1 MKQKA
6 ERGKPG
12 YIHSLKKK
20 YLIISLVEFAVVA
33 IIFALGY
40 SQTGSRLNLFTVV
53 AILGCLPACKNLV
66 EFIVVVPHKGI
77 ELAKYEEIEEKAPSI
92 IKVYDLVVA
101 GQAKLMQLDVVAISG
116 STVIGF
122 TSSEKT
128 DEVKLAEYL
137 KKLFEAGGYDKITVK
152 IFHDYKAFLARAEGM
167 NSIATVDKQ
176 SIKKRERK
184 LRSLIYNTSL

>member
-1 MKQKA
+1 MKKA

-12 YIHSLKKK
+12 YINSLKKK
-20 YLIISLVEFAVVA
+20 YLIITIIEFAVVA
-33 IIFALGY
+33 AIFALGY

-66 EFIVVVPHKGI
+66 EFIVVAPHKGI
-77 ELAKYEEIEEKAPSI
+77 EASKYEEIEEKAPAI

-116 STVIGF
+116 STVIGY

-137 KKLFEAGGYDKITVK
+137 KKLFESNGYDKITVK
-152 IFHDYKAFLARAEGM
+152 LFHDYKAFLARAEGM
-167 NSIATVDKQ
+167 NSIATIDKQ

-184 LRSLIYNTSL
+184 LRSMIYNTSL

>member
-1 MKQKA
+1 MKKA

-12 YIHSLKKK
+12 YINSLKKK
-20 YLIISLVEFAVVA
+20 YLIISLVEFAIVA
-33 IIFALGY
+33 AIFTLGY
-40 SQTGSRLNLFTVV
+40 FQTGSRLNLFTVV

-66 EFIVVVPHKGI
+66 EYIVVVPHKGI
-77 ELAKYEEIEEKAPSI
+77 EYAKYEEIEEKAPAI

-116 STVIGF
+116 STVIGY

-128 DEVKLAEYL
+128 DEKKLSEYL

-152 IFHDYKAFLARAEGM
+152 IFHDYKSFLARAEGM

>member
-12 YIHSLKKK
+12 YVASLKKK
-20 YLIISLVEFAVVA
+20 YLITTLIEFAIVIAILVVG
-33 IIFALGY
+33 IM
-40 SQTGSRLNLFTVV
+40 QTGSRLNVFTVV

-66 EFIVVVPHKGI
+66 EFIVVAPHKGI
-77 ELAKYEEIEEKAPSI
+77 EFAKYEEIEEKAPAI

-116 STVIGF
+116 STVIGY

-128 DEVKLAEYL
+128 DELKLAEYF

-152 IFHDYKAFLARAEGM
+152 IFHDYKSFLARAEGM

-176 SIKKRERK
+176 GIKKRERK

>member
-1 MKQKA
+1 MKKA

-12 YIHSLKKK
+12 YINSLKKK
-20 YLIISLVEFAVVA
+20 YLMISLVEFAIVA
-33 IIFALGY
+33 AIFALGY
-40 SQTGSRLNLFTVV
+40 FQTGSRLNLFTVV
-53 AILGCLPACKNLV
+53 AILGCLPASKNLV
-66 EFIVVVPHKGI
+66 EYIVVVPHKGI
-77 ELAKYEEIEEKAPSI
+77 ELAKYEEIEEKAPAI

-116 STVIGF
+116 STVIGYA
-122 TSSEKT
+122 SSEKT
-128 DEVKLAEYL
+128 DEVKLADYL

>member
-1 MKQKA
+1 MKKA

-12 YIHSLKKK
+12 YVASLKKK
-20 YLIISLVEFAVVA
+20 YLVTTLIEFAIVIAILVA
-33 IIFALGY
+33 GIM
-40 SQTGSRLNLFTVV
+40 QTGTRLNVFTVV

-66 EFIVVVPHKGI
+66 EFIVVAPHKGI
-77 ELAKYEEIEEKAPSI
+77 ELSKYEEIEEKAPAI
-92 IKVYDLVVA
+92 IKIYDLVVA

-122 TSSEKT
+122 ASSEKT
-128 DEVKLAEYL
+128 DEVKLAEYF

>member
-1 MKQKA
+1 MKKA

-12 YIHSLKKK
+12 YINSLKKK
-20 YLIISLVEFAVVA
+20 YLIISIIEFAVVA
-33 IIFALGY
+33 AIFALGY
-40 SQTGSRLNLFTVV
+40 AQTGSRLNLFTVV

-77 ELAKYEEIEEKAPSI
+77 EAAKYEETEEKAPAI

-116 STVIGF
+116 STVIGY

-128 DEVKLAEYL
+128 DEVKLSEYF

-152 IFHDYKAFLARAEGM
+152 IFHDYKSFLARAEGM

>member
-1 MKQKA
+1 MKNKA

-12 YIHSLKKK
+12 YINSLKKK

-33 IIFALGY
+33 AIFALGFF
-40 SQTGSRLNLFTVV
+40 QTGSRLNLFTVV

-77 ELAKYEEIEEKAPSI
+77 EIAKYEELEEKAPLVM
-92 IKVYDLVVA
+92 KVYDLVVA

-116 STVIGF
+116 STVCGYA
-122 TSSEKT
+122 SSDKT
-128 DEVKLAEYL
+128 DEAKLSEYL
-137 KKLFEAGGYDKITVK
+137 KKLIASNGYDKITVK

-167 NSIATVDKQ
+167 NSIAAIEKQ
-176 SIKKRERK
+176 SVKKRERK
-184 LRSLIYNTSL
+184 LRSIIYNTSL

>member
-1 MKQKA
+1 MKKA

-12 YIHSLKKK
+12 YVASLKKK
-20 YLIISLVEFAVVA
+20 YLVTTLIEFAIVIAILVVG
-33 IIFALGY
+33 IM
-40 SQTGSRLNLFTVV
+40 QTGSRLNVFTVV

-66 EFIVVVPHKGI
+66 EFIVVAPHKGI
-77 ELAKYEEIEEKAPSI
+77 ELSKYEEIEEKAPAI
-92 IKVYDLVVA
+92 IKIYDLVVA

-122 TSSEKT
+122 ASSEKT
-128 DEVKLAEYL
+128 DEVKLAEYF

>member
-1 MKQKA
+1 MKKA

-12 YIHSLKKK
+12 YVASLKKK
-20 YLIISLVEFAVVA
+20 YLVTTLIEFAIVIAILVVG
-33 IIFALGY
+33 IM
-40 SQTGSRLNLFTVV
+40 QTGSRLNVFTVV

-66 EFIVVVPHKGI
+66 EFIVVAPHKGI
-77 ELAKYEEIEEKAPSI
+77 ELSKYEEIEEKAPAI
-92 IKVYDLVVA
+92 IKIYDLVVA

-128 DEVKLAEYL
+128 DEVKLAEYF

>member
-1 MKQKA
+1 MKNKA

-12 YIHSLKKK
+12 YINSLKRK
-20 YLIISLVEFAVVA
+20 YLVISIIEFAVVA
-33 IIFALGY
+33 AVFALGY
-40 SQTGSRLNLFTVV
+40 FQTGSRLNLFTVV
-53 AILGCLPACKNLV
+53 AILGCLPASKNLV
-66 EFIVVVPHKGI
+66 EYIVVLPHKGI
-77 ELAKYEEIEEKAPSI
+77 ELAKYEEIEEKAPAI
-92 IKVYDLVVA
+92 MKIYDLVVA

-116 STVIGF
+116 STVIGYA
-122 TSSEKT
+122 SSEKT
-128 DEVKLAEYL
+128 DETKLSEYL

-167 NSIATVDKQ
+167 SSIATVDKQ

>member
-1 MKQKA
+1 MKNKA

-12 YIHSLKKK
+12 YINSLKKK

-33 IIFALGY
+33 AIFALGFF
-40 SQTGSRLNLFTVV
+40 QTGSRLNLFTVV

-77 ELAKYEEIEEKAPSI
+77 EIAKYEELEEKAPLVM
-92 IKVYDLVVA
+92 KVYALVVA

-116 STVIGF
+116 STVCGYA
-122 TSSEKT
+122 SSDKT
-128 DEVKLAEYL
+128 DEAKLSEYL
-137 KKLFEAGGYDKITVK
+137 KKLIASNGYDKITVK

-167 NSIATVDKQ
+167 NSIAAIEKQ
-176 SIKKRERK
+176 SVKKRERK
-184 LRSLIYNTSL
+184 LRSIIYNTSL

>member
-1 MKQKA
+1 MKTS

-12 YIHSLKKK
+12 YIKSLKKK
-20 YLIISLVEFAVVA
+20 YLIISLIEFAVVA
-33 IIFALGY
+33 AILILGIT
-40 SQTGSRLNLFTVV
+40 QTGSRLNLFTVV

-66 EFIVVVPHKGI
+66 EFIVVAPHKGI
-77 ELAKYEEIEEKAPSI
+77 ELAKYEEIEKKAPSI

-101 GQAKLMQLDVVAISG
+101 GQSKLMQLDVVAISAN
-116 STVIGF
+116 TVIGYA
-122 TSSEKT
+122 SSEKT

-137 KKLFEAGGYDKITVK
+137 KKLFEAGGYTKITVK
-152 IFHDYKAFLARAEGM
+152 IFHDYTAFLTRAEGM

>member
-1 MKQKA
+1 MKKA

-12 YIHSLKKK
+12 YINSLKKK
-20 YLIISLVEFAVVA
+20 YLIISLVEFIIVAAV
-33 IIFALGY
+33 FALGY
-40 SQTGSRLNLFTVV
+40 FQTGSRLNLFTVV

-77 ELAKYEEIEEKAPSI
+77 EITKYEEIEEKAPEI

-116 STVIGF
+116 STVCGYS
-122 TSSEKT
+122 SSEKT
-128 DEVKLAEYL
+128 DEAKLSEYL
-137 KKLFEAGGYDKITVK
+137 KKLFEAGGYSKITVK
-152 IFHDYKAFLARAEGM
+152 IFHDYKSFLARAEGM
-167 NSIATVDKQ
+167 NNIASVDKQ
-176 SIKKRERK
+176 SVKKRERK

>member
-1 MKQKA
+1 MKKA

-12 YIHSLKKK
+12 YINSLKKK
-20 YLIISLVEFAVVA
+20 YLIITIIEFAVVA
-33 IIFALGY
+33 AIFALGY

-66 EFIVVVPHKGI
+66 EFIVVAPHKGV
-77 ELAKYEEIEEKAPSI
+77 EVAKYEEIEEKAPAI

-116 STVIGF
+116 STVIGY

-137 KKLFEAGGYDKITVK
+137 KKLFESNGYDKITVK
-152 IFHDYKAFLARAEGM
+152 LFHDYKAFLARAEGM
-167 NSIATVDKQ
+167 NSIATIDKQ

-184 LRSLIYNTSL
+184 LRSMIYNTSL

>member
-1 MKQKA
+1 MKKA

-12 YIHSLKKK
+12 YINSLKKK
-20 YLIISLVEFAVVA
+20 YLIISLIEFAVVA
-33 IIFALGY
+33 AIFALGY

-77 ELAKYEEIEEKAPSI
+77 ETAKYKEIEEKAPQI
-92 IKVYDLVVA
+92 MKVYDLVVA

-116 STVIGF
+116 STVCGY
-122 TSSEKT
+122 TSSDKT

-137 KKLFEAGGYDKITVK
+137 KKLFQAGGYDKITVK

-167 NSIATVDKQ
+167 NSIAVIDKP
-176 SIKKRERK
+176 SISKRERK
-184 LRSLIYNTSL
+184 LRSLVYNTSL

>member
-1 MKQKA
+1 MKKA
-6 ERGKPG
+6 QRGKPG
-12 YIHSLKKK
+12 YINSLKKK

-33 IIFALGY
+33 AIFALGY

-77 ELAKYEEIEEKAPSI
+77 ELAKYEEIEEKAPTI

-101 GQAKLMQLDVVAISG
+101 GQSKLMQLDVVAISG
-116 STVIGF
+116 STVVGYS
-122 TSSEKT
+122 SSEKT
-128 DEVKLAEYL
+128 NEVKLSEYL

-152 IFHDYKAFLARAEGM
+152 IFHDYNAFLTRAEGM
-167 NSIATVDKQ
+167 NSIAVIDKP
-176 SIKKRERK
+176 SISKKERK

>member
-1 MKQKA
+1 MKKA

-12 YIHSLKKK
+12 YINSLKKK
-20 YLIISLVEFAVVA
+20 YLIISFVEFAVVA
-33 IIFALGY
+33 AIFALGY
-40 SQTGSRLNLFTVV
+40 FQTGSRLNLFTVV

-66 EFIVVVPHKGI
+66 EFIVVAPHKGI
-77 ELAKYEEIEEKAPSI
+77 EVSKYDEIEEKAPLI
-92 IKVYDLVVA
+92 IKVYDLIVA

-116 STVIGF
+116 STVIGYS
-122 TSSEKT
+122 SSEKT
-128 DEVKLAEYL
+128 DEVKLSEYL

-152 IFHDYKAFLARAEGM
+152 IFHDYKSFLARAEGM

-176 SIKKRERK
+176 NIKKRERK

>member
-1 MKQKA
+1 MKKA

-12 YIHSLKKK
+12 YINSLKKK
-20 YLIISLVEFAVVA
+20 YLIISLVEFAIVA
-33 IIFALGY
+33 AIFVLGY

-53 AILGCLPACKNLV
+53 AVLGCLPACKNLV
-66 EFIVVVPHKGI
+66 EFIVVTPHKGI
-77 ELAKYEEIEEKAPSI
+77 ELVKYEEIEEKAPVI

-101 GQAKLMQLDVVAISG
+101 GQAKLMQLDVVVISG

-122 TSSEKT
+122 ASSEKT

-184 LRSLIYNTSL
+184 LRSLIFNTSL